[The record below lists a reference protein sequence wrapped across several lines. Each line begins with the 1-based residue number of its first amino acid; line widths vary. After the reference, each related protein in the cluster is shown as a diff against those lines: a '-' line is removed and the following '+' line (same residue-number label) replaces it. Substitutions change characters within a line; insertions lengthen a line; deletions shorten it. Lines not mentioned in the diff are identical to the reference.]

1 MIKTL
6 VSIDADLSSS
16 IALRYTCLLA
26 KARQVEI
33 QTIHVQEP
41 DSSGPG
47 GLSMGSGWV
56 RRTYEQELI
65 DQSKK
70 DISRLLTAESGFCP
84 VLNQPI
90 IIPGDRGQE
99 ILKELQKGKYD
110 LFVEG
115 APLHSSGKDLVKHLR
130 SHLYQ
135 HLDIPA
141 LFVQNLYPLKRIT
154 FMMES
159 DREASTLFSSVAHL
173 LNGNGLEIELAFT
186 TAPGRPLP
194 EEAMLNKMSEDYGWT
209 VRAIYQVPK
218 DMDVWKEHV
227 KDCDLLT
234 TRVERHKGHS
244 NIQIEYLAQLSCP
257 FLVFWK

>member
-26 KARQVEI
+26 KNRPVEI

-47 GLSMGSGWV
+47 GLGMGTGWV
-56 RRTYEQELI
+56 RRTYEKELI

-70 DISRLLTAESGFCP
+70 DISRLLIAESGFCP

-90 IIPGDRGQE
+90 IVPGDRGQE

-135 HLDIPA
+135 HLEVPV
-141 LFVQNLYPLKRIT
+141 LFVQNLYPLKHIT
-154 FMMES
+154 FLMES
-159 DREASTLFSSVAHL
+159 DRESSSLFSSVAHL
-173 LNGNGLEIELAFT
+173 LEGMELEIELAFT
-186 TAPGRPLP
+186 TSPGRPLP
-194 EEAMLNKMSEDYGWT
+194 EESMLNKMAEDYGWK
-209 VRAIYQVPK
+209 VREIYQVPK
-218 DMDVWKEHV
+218 EIDTWKEQI

-234 TRVERHKGHS
+234 TRVERHKGHP
-244 NIQIEYLAQLSCP
+244 NIQLEYLGQMSCP
-257 FLVFWK
+257 FLFFWK

>member
-26 KARQVEI
+26 KNRPVEI

-47 GLSMGSGWV
+47 GLSMGAGWV
-56 RRTYEQELI
+56 RRTYEKELI

-70 DISRLLTAESGFCP
+70 DIARLLTAESGFCP
-84 VLNQPI
+84 VLNKPI
-90 IIPGDRGQE
+90 IVPGDRGQE
-99 ILKELQKGKYD
+99 ILKELQNGKYD

-115 APLHSSGKDLVKHLR
+115 APLHSTGKDLVKHLR

-135 HLDIPA
+135 RMEVPA
-141 LFVQNLYPLKRIT
+141 LFVQNLYPLKQIT
-154 FMMES
+154 FLMEN
-159 DREASTLFSSVAHL
+159 DREASALFASVAHL
-173 LNGNGLEIELAFT
+173 LNGTDLEIELAFT
-186 TAPGRPLP
+186 TSPGHPLP
-194 EEAMLNKMSEDYGWT
+194 EESMLNKMAEDYGWK
-209 VRAIYQVPK
+209 VRGIYQVPK
-218 DMDVWKEHV
+218 DLDVWKEQT

-234 TRVERHKGHS
+234 TRVERLKGHT
-244 NIQIEYLAQLSCP
+244 NIRLEYLGQMSCP
-257 FLVFWK
+257 FLFFWK